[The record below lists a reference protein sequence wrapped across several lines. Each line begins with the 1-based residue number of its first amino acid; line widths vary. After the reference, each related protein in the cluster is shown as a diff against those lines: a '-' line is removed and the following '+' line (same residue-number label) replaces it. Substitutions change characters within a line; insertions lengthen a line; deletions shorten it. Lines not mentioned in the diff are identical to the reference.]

1 MNEHER
7 ETQQPI
13 PPVEHTQPIPSVP
26 AQGRDSAQTGEQPQ
40 ITPQAPG
47 AQWAPTGAWALNP
60 GQSAQPGQWGRPG
73 KPDQA
78 GQWAQPN
85 KPGQAGHWPQTNPS
99 IPPAL
104 AAPAPRRF
112 RRGAVAL
119 VMASVLG
126 AGALGGVAGA
136 FIGSD
141 TGSALNT
148 PTTAQTVSA
157 TTPTDLSS
165 IIAKVMPSV
174 VEVGVQ
180 SGNSQGVGSGV
191 ILSADGRILTNNHVV
206 AGAREIQIT
215 FADGRKAAA
224 EVLGT
229 DAGADLALLQAKG
242 VSGLTP
248 ATLGDSSDVKV
259 GDTVIAIGSPAG
271 LQGTVTTGIVSALD
285 RDVSIPERGSRGVS
299 YKAIQTDA
307 SINQGNSG
315 GPLFDT
321 LGRVIGINSAI
332 YSPVTGQDGS
342 AGSVGIGFSIPID
355 TAKSVMER
363 IG

>member
-1 MNEHER
+1 MNQYPQPGMGAVPGTPVQPGQPVHSIWP
-7 ETQQPI
+7 TQQPHR
-13 PPVEHTQPIPSVP
+13 PQP
-26 AQGRDSAQTGEQPQ
+26 AQR
-40 ITPQAPG
+40 I
-47 AQWAPTGAWALNP
+47 
-60 GQSAQPGQWGRPG
+60 
-73 KPDQA
+73 
-78 GQWAQPN
+78 
-85 KPGQAGHWPQTNPS
+85 
-99 IPPAL
+99 
-104 AAPAPRRF
+104 

-119 VMASVLG
+119 VAAAVLG

-148 PTTAQTVSA
+148 PTTAQAASA
-157 TTPTDLSS
+157 TVPTDLSD
-165 IIAKVMPSV
+165 IVAKVMPSV
-174 VEVGVQ
+174 VQVGVR
-180 SGNSQGVGSGV
+180 SGNAEGVGSGV
-191 ILSADGRILTNNHVV
+191 ILTTDGRILTNNHVV

-215 FADGRKAAA
+215 FADGRKATA

-229 DAGADLALLQAKG
+229 DSGADLALLQAKG

-248 ATLGDSSDVKV
+248 AVLGDSGDLQV

-285 RDVSIPERGSRGVS
+285 RDVSIPGRGKGGAS

-321 LGRVIGINSAI
+321 AGRVIGINSAI
-332 YSPVTGQDGS
+332 YSPVTGQDGA

-355 TAKSVMER
+355 AAKSVMER

>member
-1 MNEHER
+1 
-7 ETQQPI
+7 
-13 PPVEHTQPIPSVP
+13 V
-26 AQGRDSAQTGEQPQ
+26 
-40 ITPQAPG
+40 
-47 AQWAPTGAWALNP
+47 
-60 GQSAQPGQWGRPG
+60 
-73 KPDQA
+73 
-78 GQWAQPN
+78 
-85 KPGQAGHWPQTNPS
+85 
-99 IPPAL
+99 
-104 AAPAPRRF
+104 
-112 RRGAVAL
+112 
-119 VMASVLG
+119 
-126 AGALGGVAGA
+126 LGGVAGA

-141 TGSALNT
+141 TGSVLNT

-157 TTPTDLSS
+157 TVPTDLSAT
-165 IIAKVMPSV
+165 IAKVMPSV
-174 VEVGVQ
+174 VQVGVRTANAE
-180 SGNSQGVGSGV
+180 GLGSGV

-215 FADGRKAAA
+215 FANGKTATA

-248 ATLGDSSDVKV
+248 AVLGDSSDLQV

-285 RDVSIPERGSRGVS
+285 RDVSIPDRGSRGVS

-321 LGRVIGINSAI
+321 AGRVIGINSAI